1 MVPPK
6 SKSSQLI
13 PRWWIVPAN
22 PGSACQSYTFTELT
36 RGALHTCRLSLQYI
50 YIYIHTYTITIY
62 IHKHTPK
69 HNIYITVYVYAHA
82 IPC

>member
-50 YIYIHTYTITIY
+50 YIHTYTITIY